1 MSQRLLSLAV
11 AVLVVACG
19 GATTST
25 AQSVAPQA
33 GSEAA
38 VQGFLRAVADSNLDK
53 MVELWGTS
61 KGSAAKTRQPS
72 DYERRLVIVQAYLR
86 GATYRI
92 ISNTEDGSSKD
103 RRVLQVEMTRGSCNE
118 IVPFTTTRAG
128 KSWLVSAIALDALGS
143 PGRRCGEEDT
153 SGKQ

>member
-1 MSQRLLSLAV
+1 MSQRLLSLVIAM
-11 AVLVVACG
+11 LVVACS

-53 MVELWGTS
+53 MAQFWGTS
-61 KGSAAKTRQPS
+61 KGPAASTHQPS

-86 GATYRI
+86 GADFRI
-92 ISNTEDGSSKD
+92 ISNTEDASSKD
-103 RRVLQVEMTRGSCNE
+103 RRLLQVEMTRNGCDE
-118 IVPFTTTRAG
+118 VVPFTTSRAG
-128 KSWLVSAIALDALGS
+128 KSWLVTAIALDALGS
-143 PGRRCGEEDT
+143 PGRRCDQADST
-153 SGKQ
+153 KTQ